1 MLTDFFKLNEP
12 YQTFKTEKDLADHL
26 KRSKDLRNVL
36 YEPDILKPSPPYAK
50 FKIRDTY
57 FNNVSF
63 SKTKLDKVV
72 FINCSF
78 EDCLF
83 IGTEIENCEFHNCK
97 FKNCN
102 THKIKIS
109 KTYVNPSSFSN
120 CFSNIGQSN
129 VAVHLFQQLINN
141 SIDEGQSEFRR
152 FAEYNF
158 KKWQDRLVINKFWNK
173 EPYEISLGEFIKQ
186 YPPSWL
192 YRYFFGYGL
201 RLRNFILSFAGIFIL
216 FFAINYCNWSK
227 YELTQKDLAINVY
240 DKDSVNM
247 ASNFYYTLDATTKLV
262 DSQFQATTNYG
273 MVWLT
278 LQSVVG
284 FIFLS
289 ALVTIILN
297 RFVK

>member
-12 YQTFKTEKDLADHL
+12 YQTINAEKELVEHL
-26 KRSKDLRNVL
+26 KRSKDLRDVL
-36 YEPDILKPSPPYAK
+36 IAPEILQPIPPYAK
-50 FKIRDTY
+50 FKIRGTY

-63 SKTKLDKVV
+63 SKKKLDKLV

-120 CFSNIGQSN
+120 CFNSIGQSN
-129 VAVHLFQQLINN
+129 IAVHLFQQLINN
-141 SIDEGQSEFRR
+141 SIDEGQSKFRR
-152 FAEYNF
+152 VAEYYF
-158 KKWQDRLVINKFWNK
+158 KKWQDKLAINKFINK
-173 EPYEISLGEFIKQ
+173 EPYKISFIEFLRQ
-186 YPPSWL
+186 YPLSWL

-201 RLRNFILSFAGIFIL
+201 RLRNFLLSFAAMFIL
-216 FFAINYCNWSK
+216 FYIVNYLNWSK
-227 YELTQKDLAINVY
+227 YELTQKDLTIIAY
-240 DKDSVNM
+240 DKDSVNI
-247 ASNFYYTLDATTKLV
+247 ASNFYYTLDTTTKLI

-273 MVWLT
+273 MIWLS
-278 LQSVVG
+278 LQSIVG